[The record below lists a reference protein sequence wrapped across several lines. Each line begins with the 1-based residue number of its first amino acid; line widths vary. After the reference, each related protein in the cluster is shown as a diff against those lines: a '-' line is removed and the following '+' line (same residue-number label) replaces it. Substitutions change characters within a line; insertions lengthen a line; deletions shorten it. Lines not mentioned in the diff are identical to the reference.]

1 MMQGRHNWFKTLSQV
16 YRELGYKQSRAEPT
30 IRTRCTLE
38 EAFTI
43 TYMYTDDTMG
53 DSSNTTEEEKAKR
66 ELGEH
71 FEAKMIPEVSH
82 MLGIKVER
90 MEKGIRVSQKAYTI
104 RVLEKF
110 GMMNCKPRSILL
122 PPSSGYLMWLQVGT
136 RPDLSFVV
144 NSVDS
149 YINYCNGA
157 DRNAQSGIEQ

>member
-1 MMQGRHNWFKTLSQV
+1 MMQGRHDWFKTLSQV

-30 IRTRCTLE
+30 IRTRYTLE

-43 TYMYTDDTMG
+43 TYMYTDDTIG
-53 DSSNTTEEEKAKR
+53 GSSNTAEEEKAKQ

-71 FEAKMIPEVSH
+71 FEAKMMPEVCH

-110 GMMNCKPRSILL
+110 GMMNCKPRSIPL
-122 PPSSGYLMWLQVGT
+122 PPSSSESLMWLEVGT
-136 RPDLSFVV
+136 QSDL
-144 NSVDS
+144 
-149 YINYCNGA
+149 
-157 DRNAQSGIEQ
+157 